1 MSETR
6 YPVWAQDKPVI
17 EDSQITETT
26 TADVVIVGSGN
37 AGLLAASPRAENNDA
52 ALRLLRDPVQRQRTS
67 CLGQLVQIRS
77 RSYSGLCIF

>member
-26 TADVVIVGSGN
+26 VADVVIVGSGN
-37 AGLLAASPRAENNDA
+37 AGLLAAAAAPPCYDA
-52 ALRLLRDPVQRQRTS
+52 VVSSGCCFRL
-67 CLGQLVQIRS
+67 
-77 RSYSGLCIF
+77 